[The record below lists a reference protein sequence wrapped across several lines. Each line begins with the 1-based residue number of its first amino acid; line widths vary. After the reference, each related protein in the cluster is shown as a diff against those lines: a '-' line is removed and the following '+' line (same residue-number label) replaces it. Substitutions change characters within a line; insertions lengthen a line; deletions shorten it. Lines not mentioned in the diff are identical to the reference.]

1 MIPHT
6 PETILV
12 IDDDPRLLR
21 VLVQLLRRDGYT
33 VATAGN
39 GRHALAQL
47 QAQRYEVILS
57 DLSMPEMDG
66 RAFYARLRQQ
76 DPWLAQRVIFLTGAF
91 GEATNGIF
99 LEECGQPW
107 LAKPYAITA
116 VRRAIQQVWGGAR
129 SAPQPGQAGGAATAR
144 SQQLSWKSQA
154 LRQHSHALAGQAQTL
169 YARSA
174 HVRWK
179 AAILT
184 GKVQVYFRKVAA

>member
-47 QAQRYEVILS
+47 QAQRYDVILS

-66 RAFYARLRQQ
+66 RAGH
-76 DPWLAQRVIFLTGAF
+76 DPNFRPTCETRGEPDVKTQR
-91 GEATNGIF
+91 
-99 LEECGQPW
+99 
-107 LAKPYAITA
+107 
-116 VRRAIQQVWGGAR
+116 
-129 SAPQPGQAGGAATAR
+129 S
-144 SQQLSWKSQA
+144 
-154 LRQHSHALAGQAQTL
+154 
-169 YARSA
+169 
-174 HVRWK
+174 
-179 AAILT
+179 
-184 GKVQVYFRKVAA
+184 

>member
-6 PETILV
+6 PKTILV
-12 IDDDPRLLR
+12 IDDDPCLLR

-47 QAQRYEVILS
+47 QAQRYDVILS
-57 DLSMPEMDG
+57 DLSMPEMGG

-76 DPWLAQRVIFLTGAF
+76 DPWLAHRVIFLTGAF
-91 GEATNGIF
+91 GEATNMGF

-116 VRRAIQQVWGGAR
+116 VRRAIQQVWGGVMAALQ
-129 SAPQPGQAGGAATAR
+129 SGQAGRADLVR
-144 SQQLSWKSQA
+144 SQQLSWKCQA
-154 LRQHSHALAGQAQTL
+154 LRQHSHALAGKVQTL

-174 HVRWK
+174 QLQSQG
-179 AAILT
+179 AILT
-184 GKVQVYFRKVAA
+184 GKLQVYFRKVAA